1 MENEK
6 GIESVWDS
14 VINRKANTYE
24 GLARRKKNEEYG
36 FMINHSK
43 RMVGIMVKGFN

>member
-6 GIESVWDS
+6 GIESVFDS

-24 GLARRKKNEEYG
+24 GLAKRKKNKEYG
-36 FMINHSK
+36 FTHF
-43 RMVGIMVKGFN
+43 FN